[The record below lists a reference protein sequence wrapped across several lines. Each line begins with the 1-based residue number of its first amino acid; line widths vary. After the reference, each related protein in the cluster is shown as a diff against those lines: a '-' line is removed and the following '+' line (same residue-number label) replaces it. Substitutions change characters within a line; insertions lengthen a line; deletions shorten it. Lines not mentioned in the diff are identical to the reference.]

1 MEYFAGHRKVGVRN
15 GFHHSNARDIAASLR
30 WRRAS
35 PGETTTVAP
44 EGPSVN
50 SSACLSI
57 LIGLTLI
64 AGGSAAR
71 DNNRP
76 PIPSNN
82 SAAASPPSNGASSLS
97 QLVIPGSRR
106 SFLRMAAISQ
116 QIAPE
121 ETLPLL
127 SRNVFVHGYEGTS
140 RETEFLVLLR
150 RYVHQARELAAL
162 AANSDGTIRVSNCDE
177 AAPLLHI
184 LGVRATGGCGNPNT
198 SLRTEDPERAF
209 VTIDSGFPLPQLEKA
224 LEAGKPFE
232 YSVSSSPVP
241 VLFNER
247 DWTAAI
253 KRPSDQG
260 KDLLDAI
267 LDDANLARLYWA
279 LSRMDPDTSRF
290 LQQSI
295 GIGKLLPYAGV
306 LDFYGREFCVR
317 DGRVVVPGGQNA
329 ESAWKDL
336 VGASP
341 ASPTAF
347 IVRLLAR
354 DKGWLAAYFDALSR
368 TNGVRTAYFTEPDRL
383 REFYEGLR
391 APDPNSPA
399 TRGSFR
405 PAPELLRI
413 VACLR
418 LNKSGEPLVPGNIEV
433 WKDILFRGH
442 DAQHIRKWA
451 GRSRSL
457 ENPDQLVAIMFG
469 LSRAPI
475 ESEQLQAY
483 MAISEIDGR
492 RPDGHHLAPATVRLL
507 AKKFEE
513 YRDQYPMFT
522 EFPEL
527 SDPSIALFFDVAGKM
542 TSTPSAM
549 RANALGLFQANVG
562 IWQILARQGE
572 ISPSRLDD
580 SWQQAIKPFAMVKSS
595 ADLFDAGRVSLDEL
609 CQFSAVKSKASENVI
624 IDLLAG
630 PAQETSAGK
639 LVHREVA
646 NQIRSVMDDQRL
658 VSLDTLLTVGNALAE
673 KARGQQPQEYVTAL
687 ASQTREFQM
696 PRPIFSNGERSEWA
710 AGIYNNRHTDLQM
723 KTDIPKVLKSPSS
736 SAAQIE
742 DARGQLAS
750 FLRDTLVGLNYA
762 YYEPPGAQA
771 LHINPLFVR
780 SHDFAGETL
789 GGVKSL
795 WQAPVIL
802 GQGTPAG
809 GGAHF
814 VGSLADLPYALA
826 DLEQDFI
833 SPENTQALIW
843 RELVPT
849 VLTAAIVP
857 RWWNVTPIELHAI
870 ALYQRAGEELLTAS
884 ERDEALRGQVMVILS
899 RRMLPPQTW
908 RIEQAL
914 QSDRVAEFLPQIM
927 PADTF
932 YLAAEYQQEFP
943 DQFATRGNSAKELA
957 NLSRE
962 HPEQVNW
969 SRLSQDFGTPHP
981 SMTADYGLELLNMK
995 PMPPMAGDASRFLAE
1010 SWDSPNLYWARLLD
1024 EAGDAPVMLTTLAPE
1039 LTRLMVRK
1047 IFATDLE
1054 DWAALDR
1061 AMRATGEEFQHN
1073 KLASALPE
1081 GAVRQ

>member
-1 MEYFAGHRKVGVRN
+1 M
-15 GFHHSNARDIAASLR
+15 
-30 WRRAS
+30 
-35 PGETTTVAP
+35 
-44 EGPSVN
+44 N
-50 SSACLSI
+50 SSVCLSI

-64 AGGSAAR
+64 AGDSAAR
-71 DNNRP
+71 NNGRP
-76 PIPSNN
+76 PVPSNN
-82 SAAASPPSNGASSLS
+82 SAAASASSEGSPSSLAHF
-97 QLVIPGSRR
+97 VIPGSRR

-116 QIAPE
+116 QITPE
-121 ETLPLL
+121 EVLPLL

-162 AANSDGTIRVSNCDE
+162 GANSDMTIRITSCDD

-184 LGVRATGGCGNPNT
+184 LGLRTGGECGKPNF
-198 SLRTEDPERAF
+198 SLRTDDPERAF
-209 VTIDSGFPLPQLEKA
+209 VTIDSGFPLHQLEKA
-224 LEAGKPFE
+224 LQAGTPFE
-232 YSVSSSPVP
+232 YAMSSSPVP
-241 VLFNER
+241 ILFDER
-247 DWTAAI
+247 DWTTAVS
-253 KRPSDQG
+253 KHSKEQG
-260 KDLLDAI
+260 KDLLDTI
-267 LDDANLARLYWA
+267 LDDPSVARLYWA
-279 LSRMDPDTSRF
+279 LSRMDPETSRL

-295 GIGKLLPYAGV
+295 GIAKLLPYAAV
-306 LDFYGREFCVR
+306 LDFYGREICIR
-317 DGRVVVPGGQNA
+317 DGQVIVPGGESA

-341 ASPTAF
+341 TSPTSF
-347 IVRLLAR
+347 IIRLLAR

-368 TNGVRTAYFTEPDRL
+368 TNGARTSYFTEKDRL
-383 REFYEGLR
+383 RDFYDGLR
-391 APDPNSPA
+391 APDPNISA

-405 PAPELLRI
+405 PAPELLR
-413 VACLR
+413 VVTRLR
-418 LNKSGEPLVPGNIEV
+418 FNKSGEPLVPGNLEV
-433 WKDILFRGH
+433 WKDILLRGH
-442 DAQHIRKWA
+442 DGQRIRKWA
-451 GRSRSL
+451 GHNRSL
-457 ENPDQLVAIMFG
+457 DNPDQLVEILFG

-475 ESEQLQAY
+475 DSEQLQAF

-507 AKKFEE
+507 ARKFAE
-513 YRDQYPMFT
+513 YGDQYPMFT

-527 SDPSIALFFDVAGKM
+527 SDPSIALFFDVAAKM

-549 RANALGLFQANVG
+549 RANALGLFQANIG
-562 IWQILARQGE
+562 IWQILARQRQ
-572 ISPSRLDD
+572 IPNSHLDD
-580 SWQQAIKPFAMVKSS
+580 SWQQVIKPFATVKSS
-595 ADLFDAGRVSLDEL
+595 ADLFNAGRVSLDEL
-609 CQFSAVKSKASENVI
+609 CQVSAGRSRASEDVI

-630 PAQETSAGK
+630 PIQETQAGK
-639 LVHREVA
+639 QVHREVA
-646 NQIRSVMDDQRL
+646 DQIRSVMDDQRL
-658 VSLDTLLTVGNALAE
+658 VSLETLLTIGDALAD
-673 KARGQQPQEYVTAL
+673 KAHGKQTLEYVNVL

-723 KTDIPKVLKSPSS
+723 RTDIPRILKLPSASP
-736 SAAQIE
+736 AQID
-742 DARGQLAS
+742 DALGQLAS

-795 WQAPVIL
+795 WQAPVML
-802 GQGTPAG
+802 GQGSPAG

-849 VLTAAIVP
+849 VLAAAIVP
-857 RWWNVTPIELHAI
+857 RWWNVSPLELHAV
-870 ALYQRAGEELLTAS
+870 ALYQRAGEELLSAS
-884 ERDEALRGQVMVILS
+884 EKDEALRGQVMKILLQ
-899 RRMLPPQTW
+899 RMLPPQAW
-908 RIEQAL
+908 PIEQAL
-914 QSDRVAEFLPQIM
+914 RSDQIAEMLPQIM

-943 DQFATRGNSAKELA
+943 GQLGAAGSAAKELVD
-957 NLSRE
+957 LCRE
-962 HPEQVNW
+962 NPDQVNW
-969 SRLSQDFGTPHP
+969 NRLSHDFGIPHP
-981 SMTADYGLELLNMK
+981 SMAGDYGLELLNTK

-1010 SWDSPNLYWARLLD
+1010 SWDSPNLYWARLVD
-1024 EAGDAPVMLTTLAPE
+1024 EAGDSPVMLTTLAPE

-1061 AMRATGEEFQHN
+1061 AMRATGEEFQHG
-1073 KLASALPE
+1073 KLISALPA

>member
-1 MEYFAGHRKVGVRN
+1 
-15 GFHHSNARDIAASLR
+15 
-30 WRRAS
+30 
-35 PGETTTVAP
+35 
-44 EGPSVN
+44 VN
-50 SSACLSI
+50 SSVCLSI
-57 LIGLTLI
+57 LIALTLI
-64 AGGSAAR
+64 AGDSAAR
-71 DNNRP
+71 DNGRP

-82 SAAASPPSNGASSLS
+82 SAAASSSSDGSAPSFS
-97 QLVIPGSRR
+97 QLVIPGARR

-116 QIAPE
+116 QITPE

-140 RETEFLVLLR
+140 RQTEFLVLLR

-162 AANSDGTIRVSNCDE
+162 GANSDMTIRITKCDE
-177 AAPLLHI
+177 AGPLLHI
-184 LGVRATGGCGNPNT
+184 LGLRATAECGNPNV

-224 LEAGKPFE
+224 LQTGKPFE
-232 YSVSSSPVP
+232 YAVSSSPVP
-241 VLFNER
+241 ILFDES
-247 DWTAAI
+247 DWTTAI
-253 KRPSDQG
+253 SKHSKEQG
-260 KDLLDAI
+260 KDLLDTI
-267 LDDANLARLYWA
+267 LDDPNLARLYWA

-290 LQQSI
+290 VEQSI
-295 GIGKLLPYAGV
+295 GIGKLLPYAAV
-306 LDFYGREFCVR
+306 LDFYGREICVR
-317 DGRVVVPGGQNA
+317 DGRVIVPGGQNA

-341 ASPTAF
+341 TSPTSF
-347 IVRLLAR
+347 VIRLLAR

-368 TNGVRTAYFTEPDRL
+368 TNGVRTAYFTEQDHL

-391 APDPNSPA
+391 APDPSVSA

-413 VACLR
+413 VTCLR
-418 LNKSGEPLVPGNIEV
+418 LNKSGEPLVPGNLEV

-442 DAQHIRKWA
+442 EGQRIRKWA
-451 GRSRSL
+451 GHSRSL
-457 ENPDQLVAIMFG
+457 DNPDQLVEIMFG

-475 ESEQLQAY
+475 DSEQLQAY

-492 RPDGHHLAPATVRLL
+492 RPDGRRLAPATVRLL
-507 AKKFEE
+507 ARKFVE
-513 YRDQYPMFT
+513 YGDQYPIFT

-542 TSTPSAM
+542 TSTSSAM
-549 RANALGLFQANVG
+549 RANALGLFQANIG
-562 IWQILARQGE
+562 IWQILARQGQ
-572 ISPSRLDD
+572 ISNSRLDD
-580 SWQQAIKPFAMVKSS
+580 SWQQVIKPFAMVKSS

-609 CQFSAVKSKASENVI
+609 CQFSVGKSKASEDVI

-630 PAQETSAGK
+630 PTQESSAGK
-639 LVHREVA
+639 QMHREVSD
-646 NQIRSVMDDQRL
+646 QIRSVMDDQRL
-658 VSLDTLLTVGNALAE
+658 VSLNTLLTVGDALAD
-673 KARGQQPQEYVTAL
+673 KARGKQPQEYVTVL

-723 KTDIPKVLKSPSS
+723 RTDIPKVLKSPSAT
-736 SAAQIE
+736 AAQID

-802 GQGTPAG
+802 GQGSPAG

-857 RWWNVTPIELHAI
+857 RWWNVTPLELHAV

-884 ERDEALRGQVMVILS
+884 EKDEALRGRVLKILPQ
-899 RRMLPPQTW
+899 RMLPPQTW
-908 RIEQAL
+908 RVEQAL
-914 QSDRVAEFLPQIM
+914 RSDRIAEMLPQIM
-927 PADTF
+927 PADSF
-932 YLAAEYQQEFP
+932 YLAAEYQREFP
-943 DQFATRGNSAKELA
+943 GQFSAAGSAAKELA
-957 NLSRE
+957 DLCRE

-969 SRLSQDFGTPHP
+969 SRLSHDFGIPHP
-981 SMTADYGLELLNMK
+981 SMADDYGLELLNIQ
-995 PMPPMAGDASRFLAE
+995 PMPPMAGAASRFLAE
-1010 SWDSPNLYWARLLD
+1010 SWDSPNLYWARLVD
-1024 EAGDAPVMLTTLAPE
+1024 EAGDSPLVLTTLAPE

-1054 DWAALDR
+1054 DWPALDR

-1073 KLASALPE
+1073 KLASASPA
-1081 GAVRQ
+1081 GTVPQ

>member
-1 MEYFAGHRKVGVRN
+1 M
-15 GFHHSNARDIAASLR
+15 
-30 WRRAS
+30 
-35 PGETTTVAP
+35 
-44 EGPSVN
+44 
-50 SSACLSI
+50 SI

-64 AGGSAAR
+64 AGDSAAR
-71 DNNRP
+71 NNGRP

-82 SAAASPPSNGASSLS
+82 SAAASPSSEGSASSFSELT
-97 QLVIPGSRR
+97 IPGSRR

-116 QIAPE
+116 QITPE
-121 ETLPLL
+121 EVMPLL

-162 AANSDGTIRVSNCDE
+162 GANSDMTIRITKCED

-184 LGVRATGGCGNPNT
+184 LGFRASAECGNPNN

-224 LEAGKPFE
+224 LQTGKPFE
-232 YSVSSSPVP
+232 YAVSSSPVP
-241 VLFNER
+241 ILFDER
-247 DWTAAI
+247 DWTSAFS
-253 KRPSDQG
+253 KRSKEQG
-260 KDLLDAI
+260 KDLLDTI
-267 LDDANLARLYWA
+267 LDDPNLARLYWA

-295 GIGKLLPYAGV
+295 GIGKLLPYAAV
-306 LDFYGREFCVR
+306 LDFYGREICVR
-317 DGRVVVPGGQNA
+317 DGRVSVPGGENA
-329 ESAWKDL
+329 DSAWKDL

-341 ASPTAF
+341 TSPTSF

-368 TNGVRTAYFTEPDRL
+368 TNGARTAYFVETNRL
-383 REFYEGLR
+383 RGFYDGLR
-391 APDPNSPA
+391 APDPTGSA

-413 VACLR
+413 VTR
-418 LNKSGEPLVPGNIEV
+418 LSLNRGGEPLVPGNLEV
-433 WKDILFRGH
+433 WKDILLRGR
-442 DAQHIRKWA
+442 DGQRIRKWA
-451 GRSRSL
+451 GRRSL
-457 ENPDQLVAIMFG
+457 DTPDQLIEIMFG

-475 ESEQLQAY
+475 DSEELQAY
-483 MAISEIDGR
+483 MSISEIDGR
-492 RPDGHHLAPATVRLL
+492 RSDGHHLAPATVRLL
-507 AKKFEE
+507 ARKFAE
-513 YRDQYPMFT
+513 YGDQYPMFT

-542 TSTPSAM
+542 TNTPSAM
-549 RANALGLFQANVG
+549 RANALGLFQANIG
-562 IWQILARQGE
+562 IWQILARQGQ
-572 ISPSRLDD
+572 ISNSRLDD
-580 SWQQAIKPFAMVKSS
+580 SWQQVIKPFARVKSS

-609 CQFSAVKSKASENVI
+609 CQVSVGRSKASEDVI

-630 PAQETSAGK
+630 PTQETSAGK
-639 LVHREVA
+639 QVHREVA
-646 NQIRSVMDDQRL
+646 DQIRSVMDDQRL
-658 VSLDTLLTVGNALAE
+658 VSLETLLIIGDALAD
-673 KARGQQPQEYVTAL
+673 KAHGKQPQEYVDVL

-723 KTDIPKVLKSPSS
+723 RTDIPRILKSPSAT
-736 SAAQIE
+736 AAQID
-742 DARGQLAS
+742 DALGQLAS

-771 LHINPLFVR
+771 LHVNPLFVR

-802 GQGTPAG
+802 GQGSPAG

-849 VLTAAIVP
+849 VLAAAIVP
-857 RWWNVTPIELHAI
+857 RWWNVTPIELHAVT
-870 ALYQRAGEELLTAS
+870 LYQRAGEELLTAS
-884 ERDEALRGQVMVILS
+884 EKDEALRDQVMKILLK
-899 RRMLPPQTW
+899 RMLPPQTW

-914 QSDRVAEFLPQIM
+914 RSGQIAGMLPQIM
-927 PADTF
+927 PADSF
-932 YLAAEYQQEFP
+932 YLAAEYQREFTS
-943 DQFATRGNSAKELA
+943 QFDSAGSAAKELA
-957 NLSRE
+957 ELCRE
-962 HPEQVNW
+962 NPNQVNW
-969 SRLSQDFGTPHP
+969 SRLSHDFGIPHP
-981 SMTADYGLELLNMK
+981 SMADDYGLELLDIK

-1010 SWDSPNLYWARLLD
+1010 SWDSPNLYWARLID
-1024 EAGDAPVMLTTLAPE
+1024 EAGDSPVMLTTLAPE

-1054 DWAALDR
+1054 DWPALDR
-1061 AMRATGEEFQHN
+1061 AMRATGEQFQHG
-1073 KLASALPE
+1073 KLASTLP
-1081 GAVRQ
+1081 AISVRQ